1 MPNASGDL
9 SPYRSHVNSA
19 MKKEPHQT
27 PIKQSPLNRSQ
38 NVENVALKKEP
49 VTPVSF
55 TWWSISFAQISSFV
69 ANCEI

>member
-1 MPNASGDL
+1 MLRFLHSPPKQGMPNASGDL

-55 TWWSISFAQISSFV
+55 TW
-69 ANCEI
+69 